1 VADQPLFSIISIA
14 YQDLDGLRGTID
26 SVRRQTFGDY
36 EHIVV
41 DGGSTDGTAE
51 WLGREFAG
59 GWVSERDRGRYDAM
73 NKGARMARGEYLW
86 FLHAGDRLGDD
97 RVLER
102 VATVVADRP
111 DWAYGL
117 ARVVFPDGR
126 LQGTLGFVP
135 FRAFDFVVVGRP
147 LPHQATVVRREL
159 FHRIGGYDESVPVAA
174 DQLFMLM
181 SLDISEPRAIP
192 DFLCDFD
199 ATGISA
205 GRPWLVDYIDG
216 LRNRRRTR
224 APVTAFRWLDDAL
237 AFGFAVV
244 RQLARRTRRAL
255 SRPAATVVAG

>member
-1 VADQPLFSIISIA
+1 VADPPLFSIISIA
-14 YQDLDGLRGTID
+14 YQDLDGLRGTVD
-26 SVRRQTFGDY
+26 SVRRQTSADY

-51 WLGREFAG
+51 WLEQEFTGR
-59 GWVSERDRGRYDAM
+59 WVSERDRGRYDAM
-73 NKGARMARGEYLW
+73 NKGAGMARGEYLW

-102 VATVVADRP
+102 VTTALADRP

-135 FRAFDFVVVGRP
+135 FRAFDFVILGRP

-159 FHRIGGYDESVPVAA
+159 FDRIGGYDETVTVAA
-174 DQLFMLM
+174 DQLFMLQC
-181 SLDISEPRAIP
+181 LDVAEPRALP

-205 GRPWLVDYIDG
+205 GRPWLVQYQDSR
-216 LRNRRRTR
+216 RNRRRMR
-224 APVTAFRWLDDAL
+224 APVTPARALDEAL
-237 AFGFAVV
+237 ALGYAAV
-244 RQLARRTRRAL
+244 RQVARLVRRVL
-255 SRPAATVVAG
+255 SVQARPTGTP